1 MAGIVPYYP
10 SSTRDLIVAQM
21 VATCIFSGA
30 LDQLQG
36 RRSEAW
42 PRAREV
48 GEVSPAA
55 KHDVATEPGA
65 DDLRDLR
72 SQRFRW
78 APSMYDIYPPTPAP
92 ERGRRTGRVLRMRL
106 LSSSP
111 SSAPLLMGH
120 GYDED
125 PYLFHIRFKSPV
137 RANWR
142 CRGA

>member
-1 MAGIVPYYP
+1 MTLKMQSWIRTGRFSLSPHLWKVLSGLPLAKPGIQN
-10 SSTRDLIVAQM
+10 TKAM
-21 VATCIFSGA
+21 GN
-30 LDQLQG
+30 
-36 RRSEAW
+36 
-42 PRAREV
+42 
-48 GEVSPAA
+48 
-55 KHDVATEPGA
+55 
-65 DDLRDLR
+65 
-72 SQRFRW
+72 
-78 APSMYDIYPPTPAP
+78 PPTPAP

-142 CRGA
+142 CRGCVVIIIITTVGDAEVTVMRLEMQRMRSHHYHHDCW